1 MSYKLYVGNIPFTTD
16 ENELKEMFSAV
27 GTVTMAKIVRNS
39 YNNKSK
45 GYGFVEMEKQLDAN
59 NAIAALNGK
68 EFGGRELTV
77 EKGKRQIKGQKYDKR
92 RPIVQSHTMA

>member
-16 ENELKEMFSAV
+16 ENELKEMFATV
-27 GTVTMAKIVRNS
+27 GEVTMAKIVRNS

-45 GYGFVEMEKQLDAN
+45 GYGFVEMEKQQDAN
-59 NAIAALNGK
+59 NAITALNGK

-77 EKGKRQIKGQKYDKR
+77 EKGKRQIKGPKFDKK
-92 RPIVQSHTMA
+92 RPMVQSHSMA